1 MKLRELFFKTMPK
14 TLTTKELKTIQL
26 MELLNEIKSPYDQIE
41 IITNLLKEIRIR
53 DQKRFI
59 SDRYLDIFDSE
70 LDEIIESL
78 EDNIIYFDPTPQY

>member
-1 MKLRELFFKTMPK
+1 MLKPLN
-14 TLTTKELKTIQL
+14 TKELKTIQL

-41 IITNLLKEIRIR
+41 IITNILKEIRIR

-78 EDNIIYFDPTPQY
+78 EDDIIYFDPTLN

>member
-1 MKLRELFFKTMPK
+1 MPK

-53 DQKRFI
+53 DQ
-59 SDRYLDIFDSE
+59 
-70 LDEIIESL
+70 
-78 EDNIIYFDPTPQY
+78 

>member
-1 MKLRELFFKTMPK
+1 MPK

-53 DQKRFI
+53 DQKDLFLI
-59 SDRYLDIFDSE
+59 DI
-70 LDEIIESL
+70 
-78 EDNIIYFDPTPQY
+78 

>member
-1 MKLRELFFKTMPK
+1 MPK

-59 SDRYLDIFDSE
+59 SDRYLDIFESE
-70 LDEIIESL
+70 LDKIIESL
-78 EDNIIYFDPTPQY
+78 EDEIIYFDPTPN

>member
-1 MKLRELFFKTMPK
+1 MLKPLN
-14 TLTTKELKTIQL
+14 TKELKTIQL

-78 EDNIIYFDPTPQY
+78 EDDIIYFDPTPN